1 MVDPEHPMLVD
12 VASHRLAPALEI
24 GAGGV
29 EISKGR
35 LALDKLQMHQPAGRV
50 VDEHQQGAL
59 RPAVFEPPMLAA
71 VDLYHSPTQS
81 RRRRGWWTHWRCCGR
96 SSHNPTAI
104 IHWRRVSL
112 ENDLRRHPSF
122 W

>member
-1 MVDPEHPMLVD
+1 MRGAGRCLRPGCGP
-12 VASHRLAPALEI
+12 RPAPGLEI

-71 VDLYHSPTQS
+71 IDLHQLTDTVAPVAGLMNPLSPLLAV
-81 RRRRGWWTHWRCCGR
+81 GP
-96 SSHNPTAI
+96 NP
-104 IHWRRVSL
+104 SL
-112 ENDLRRHPSF
+112 DHP
-122 W
+122 